1 MKLIYPLGN
10 AVILDEGG
18 RNRIAWE
25 VDRRSIRCYQFI
37 AAEQVAVSAG
47 RIKVIENRTEHFGWD
62 LSATL
67 RDRRRGDI
75 QSCGVNDFS

>member
-37 AAEQVAVSAG
+37 AANKSPSVQVELKLS
-47 RIKVIENRTEHFGWD
+47 KTERN
-62 LSATL
+62 TL
-67 RDRRRGDI
+67 GGI
-75 QSCGVNDFS
+75 